1 MLVWSFDT
9 ALLGG
14 LVLCLLLCGYLAC
27 QAYRKTNA
35 SNPVTSQASWHFH
48 GRVWL
53 QCEAIECLMCVVW
66 TWNVSMTTTP
76 CNLEQL
82 KPRSCGDFELVEFEE
97 GDILQKSVERLSLQA
112 APSSSQQLPESG
124 FLPELNRFSE
134 LLCFRSPHIQAL
146 RQTDGQMDRW
156 AFSCGIVRE
165 WPDVKCL
172 IAFDSKGFPL
182 QKCIETLS
190 RSHPV

>member
-1 MLVWSFDT
+1 M
-9 ALLGG
+9 
-14 LVLCLLLCGYLAC
+14 
-27 QAYRKTNA
+27 Q
-35 SNPVTSQASWHFH
+35 
-48 GRVWL
+48 
-53 QCEAIECLMCVVW
+53 
-66 TWNVSMTTTP
+66 
-76 CNLEQL
+76 LEL

-97 GDILQKSVERLSLQA
+97 EDILQKSVERLSLQA

-124 FLPELNRFSE
+124 FFPELNQFSKS
-134 LLCFRSPHIQAL
+134 LCFRSPHIGAL
-146 RQTDGQMDRW
+146 KETDRWTDGQINRW
-156 AFSCGIVRE
+156 SFSCGIVRE